1 MTSPV
6 DATDERVEVVV
17 PPAAVGERLDRF
29 LGGLPAVGTR
39 SRAQQL
45 LLAERVTVDGRAR
58 RASYTLRG
66 GERVVALVPP
76 PPPST
81 LLAEALPLSVLFE
94 DAHLVALDKA
104 PGMVVHPAPGARTG
118 TVVNAL
124 LHRLGALEGG
134 DPARPGI
141 VHRLDR
147 DTSGVLVVARTPR
160 AHEYLAR
167 QFRKRTLSKRYVAVV
182 HGRLAPARGTVD
194 RAIARDVVDRKRM
207 RVVREGGRAAVTR
220 WEVLE
225 YLPGATL
232 VALVPE
238 TGRTHQLRVHLASLG
253 HPIAADRVYGGDR
266 LRTAGVSARVAAVLG
281 ACPRQAL
288 HAEALRFRH
297 PGSGEA
303 MEIAAPWPADLR
315 ALVEGL
321 RALGGGHD
329 PA

>member
-1 MTSPV
+1 M
-6 DATDERVEVVV
+6 DAADERVEAQV
-17 PPAAVGERLDRF
+17 PATAKGERLDRF
-29 LGGLPAVGTR
+29 VGALPAVGTR

-45 LLAERVTVDGRAR
+45 ILAGRVHVDGRAR
-58 RASYTLRG
+58 RASYALRG
-66 GERVVALVPP
+66 GERIVAEVPP

-81 LLAEALPLSVLFE
+81 LLPEALPLSVLWE
-94 DAHLVALDKA
+94 DAYLVALDKA

-160 AHEYLAR
+160 AHEHLSR
-167 QFRKRTLSKRYVAVV
+167 QFRTRTLSKRYVAVV
-182 HGRLAPARGTVD
+182 RGRLAPATGIVD
-194 RAIARDVVDRKRM
+194 RPIARDAAFRKRM
-207 RVVREGGRAAVTR
+207 RVVREGGRVAVTR

-225 YLPGATL
+225 HYPGATL
-232 VALVPE
+232 VALAPE

-253 HPIAADRVYGGDR
+253 HPIVGDAVYGGDR
-266 LRTAGVSARVAAVLG
+266 GRWSGPDAVAAVLA

-288 HAEALRFRH
+288 HAESLRFRH
-297 PGSGEA
+297 PGTGEP
-303 MEIAAPWPADLR
+303 MEVRAPWPADLQ
-315 ALVEGL
+315 ALVDGL
-321 RALGGGHD
+321 RRAAVRGRD